1 MHEETLSDVFQ
12 LAISAEEESLK
23 RYLEFAIGT
32 KDENGK
38 NMFIRLAQDEFM
50 HQRLLKR
57 MLEELKD
64 KGTCSV
70 VETPPTVIE
79 KLVPKIGDK
88 SLRVKG
94 KEGQS
99 ALDAL
104 LTALNLEIN
113 ARNFYQK
120 QAETAGPES
129 VRAVFLR
136 LAQMEQAHSE
146 LIQAEID
153 YIQKTGFWFGF
164 QEFTLEANP

>member
-1 MHEETLSDVFQ
+1 MPQKNQSEVLQ
-12 LAISAEEESLK
+12 LAIAAEEESLK
-23 RYLEFAIGT
+23 RYLEFAIST
-32 KDENGK
+32 REENGK

-50 HQRLLKR
+50 HHKLLNR
-57 MLEELKD
+57 MLQELKD
-64 KGTCSV
+64 TGTCLRV
-70 VETPPTVIE
+70 KIPPTVIE
-79 KLVPKIGDK
+79 KLVPRLADK

-113 ARNFYQK
+113 ARNFYQD
-120 QAETAGPES
+120 QAERATPKS
-129 VRAVFLR
+129 IRAVFLR
-136 LAQMEQAHSE
+136 LAQMEKAHSD